1 MNLRTVMI
9 GLSVVALAIVVVEW
23 MSGTADGTHDLWFTC
38 AFLSSTI
45 FALGGHFLPRP
56 ERARRARFAVCCED
70 PNIHYKPVH
79 DRHKDIRTTHALCFS
94 CQQEGPRVPWTGDE
108 YAELVALA
116 AWNVER
122 GEQ

>member
-38 AFLSSTI
+38 AFLVSSTV
-45 FALGGHFLPRP
+45 FALGGHFMPLPEQP
-56 ERARRARFAVCCED
+56 EFAECCDEPDIHFGAFLVNKRRRGSF
-70 PNIHYKPVH
+70 VH
-79 DRHKDIRTTHALCFS
+79 CVQCKDQGDVAPTPWQALMS
-94 CQQEGPRVPWTGDE
+94 
-108 YAELVALA
+108 
-116 AWNVER
+116 WNADR